1 LTIRDPRENFSAN
14 RPIPMSPARKPE
26 PVVDVAKRILAAR
39 ATEVALY
46 AQLYPL
52 LLMEMDE
59 IMAEW
64 DRNTAEL
71 PWSALEEADR
81 KTNLVGVIT
90 RVIDCAMSGAPRA
103 ERVRALVDAATRH
116 GESRRKQGV
125 DVSSI
130 FREYFIV
137 RTATWRQLK
146 TLVAPPTSY
155 DAIFVIDGLLSIA
168 SRGTVLGYHRKEME
182 ANGLWEAHRAE
193 LEKSVRS

>member
-1 LTIRDPRENFSAN
+1 
-14 RPIPMSPARKPE
+14 MSPHRKAE
-26 PVVDVAKRILAAR
+26 AVVVVAKRILAAR
-39 ATEVALY
+39 ASEVALY

-52 LLMEMDE
+52 LLAELDE

-71 PWSALEEADR
+71 PWSALEQADR
-81 KTNLVGVIT
+81 KDNLAGVIT

-103 ERVRALVDAATRH
+103 ERTSALVDAAIGH
-116 GESRRKQGV
+116 GETRRKQGV
-125 DVSSI
+125 DVPSI
-130 FREYFIV
+130 LKEYFVV

-146 TLVAPPTSY
+146 TLVGPPTSY

-168 SRGTVLGYHRKEME
+168 SRGTVLGYHREEME